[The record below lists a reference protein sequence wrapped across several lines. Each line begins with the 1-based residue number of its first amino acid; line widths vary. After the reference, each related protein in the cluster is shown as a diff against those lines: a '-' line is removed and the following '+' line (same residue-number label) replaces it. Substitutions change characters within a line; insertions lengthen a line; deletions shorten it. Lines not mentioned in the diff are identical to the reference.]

1 MQRCAWMLCL
11 ALVWAYCM
19 ALAGEEAADKQEDPV
34 AAKAEE
40 LTADKTSQAEKI
52 LALHAFV
59 RDEIREVPTEYG

>member
-1 MQRCAWMLCL
+1 
-11 ALVWAYCM
+11 M